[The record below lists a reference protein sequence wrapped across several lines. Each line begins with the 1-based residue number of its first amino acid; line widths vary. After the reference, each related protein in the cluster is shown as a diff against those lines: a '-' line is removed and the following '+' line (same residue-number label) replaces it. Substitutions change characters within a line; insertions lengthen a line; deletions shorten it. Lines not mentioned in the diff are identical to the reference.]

1 MVDKEAAAVGHMMAL
16 AHMIAIVGQVLARMI
31 AAVRMMVAEHGLP
44 EYCYSYY
51 SSASPPR
58 MYFCNQYTLK
68 GQLDSL
74 QRITI
79 YSEIHTKLK
88 LNC

>member
-1 MVDKEAAAVGHMMAL
+1 MVLWIPTSQFKIVVDKEAAARRMAKAYKIAVGHMMAL

-58 MYFCNQYTLK
+58 M
-68 GQLDSL
+68 
-74 QRITI
+74 
-79 YSEIHTKLK
+79 
-88 LNC
+88 